1 MSQLSEKKMISA
13 SDALSNVFSDCVREF
28 DHICPKCGEK
38 IYHTFNNKSG
48 VDKIDF
54 YTMCLCQERSYELEA
69 IQKLK
74 NNKAEIIKNNKS
86 RCGFVQRDLD
96 ELNMKTITHKG
107 NIEAYDAIIEYADN
121 FSKNVTMG
129 FYIYGET
136 GVGKS
141 LLAKKCMAKILN
153 KGFSAYITSVSK
165 LMNDIKKEYNNSTR
179 ITFDWCIDVDL
190 LVLDDFG
197 AERCTDHD
205 LDQLFLLLETRW
217 RECKPII
224 ITSNLNLQELSTRYD
239 KYGRIYSRVI
249 GTCRPILVKD
259 KDRRIEGVEL

>member
-1 MSQLSEKKMISA
+1 MNQSVDKKMTSVSSAIS
-13 SDALSNVFSDCVREF
+13 NMFNNCECVF
-28 DHICPKCGEK
+28 DHVCPNCGEK
-38 IYHTFNNKSG
+38 IYHTFNNKQG
-48 VDKIDF
+48 VEKIDF
-54 YTMCLCQERSYELEA
+54 YTMCTCQERQYELKA
-69 IQKLK
+69 IEELK
-74 NNKAEIIKNNKS
+74 NNKEEIIKNNKA

-96 ELNMKTITHKG
+96 ELKSKTLTHNG
-107 NIEAYDAIIEYADN
+107 NIEAYDSIIDYADN
-121 FSKNVTMG
+121 FSHSTSMG
-129 FYIYGET
+129 FYLYGDT

-165 LMNDIKKEYNNSTR
+165 LMSDIKKEYNSSSR
-179 ITFDWCIDVDL
+179 QTFDWCVDVDL
-190 LVLDDFG
+190 LVLDDFA

-224 ITSNLNLQELSTRYD
+224 ITSNLNLQELSVRYD

-249 GTCRPILVKD
+249 GTCRPILIKD
-259 KDRRIEGVEL
+259 KDRRIEGVTF